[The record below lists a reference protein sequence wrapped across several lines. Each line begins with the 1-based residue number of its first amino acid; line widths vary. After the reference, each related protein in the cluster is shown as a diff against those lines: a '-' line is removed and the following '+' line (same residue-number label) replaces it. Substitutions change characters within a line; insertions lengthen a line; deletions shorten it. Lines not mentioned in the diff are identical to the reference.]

1 MRVYLKVTGLVA
13 MALGLV
19 GSEWL
24 MQDDESGMLAI
35 PTQVLLLRVWVGQAE
50 GWTEIRINYI
60 LHMFAPMGIRIVV
73 YRPRTK
79 LRCSKSCHLL

>member
-24 MQDDESGMLAI
+24 MQDDKSGMLAI
-35 PTQVLLLRVWVGQAE
+35 PTQVLLIRV
-50 GWTEIRINYI
+50 
-60 LHMFAPMGIRIVV
+60 
-73 YRPRTK
+73 
-79 LRCSKSCHLL
+79 